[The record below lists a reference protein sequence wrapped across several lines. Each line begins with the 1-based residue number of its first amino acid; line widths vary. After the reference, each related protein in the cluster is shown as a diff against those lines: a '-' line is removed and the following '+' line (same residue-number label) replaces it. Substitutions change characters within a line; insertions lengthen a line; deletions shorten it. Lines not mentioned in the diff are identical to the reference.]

1 MRNGQMTSPEGFI
14 DPGLVSVWIIG
25 TIILTA
31 LITGLVAK
39 VSGQAKTIDKLN
51 QEIKTLKPF

>member
-1 MRNGQMTSPEGFI
+1 MTSPEGFI

>member
-1 MRNGQMTSPEGFI
+1 MTNPEGFI

-31 LITGLVAK
+31 LVTGLVAK
-39 VSGQAKTIDKLN
+39 VSGQARTIDELKK
-51 QEIKTLKPF
+51 EIRTLKPF